1 LKREYKNDFVAVTK
15 LEEMGEKSEGLKIV
29 KELMAKFKLT
39 S

>member
-1 LKREYKNDFVAVTK
+1 MTLLQSQK

-29 KELMAKFKLT
+29 KELMAKFKLI